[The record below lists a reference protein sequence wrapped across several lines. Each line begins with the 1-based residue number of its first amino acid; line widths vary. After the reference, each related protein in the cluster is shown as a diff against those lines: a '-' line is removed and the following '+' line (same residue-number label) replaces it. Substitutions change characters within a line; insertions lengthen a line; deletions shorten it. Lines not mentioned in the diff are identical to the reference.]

1 MPMQALRRPLF
12 LLCLIVDIVT
22 CYVAPCRVASCG
34 RLRIDAPRHRAVV
47 ARQLPEPVEKLLPA
61 AARNDLA
68 SVVPLWKALRQCYA
82 TEEAALAALRVNPA
96 LVYPWVS
103 SAGKIKGSY
112 AVIVELCGK
121 DAAIEVITKNP
132 GALGNDPI
140 RLRAS
145 SADDIIGAARF
156 AAALGA
162 VQAPLAAIA
171 LISLGVVTLAPD
183 AERFAAIARP
193 TIGTLGAGAF
203 VAAAA
208 LAAYVGSR
216 RQS

>member
-1 MPMQALRRPLF
+1 MQALRRPLF

-61 AARNDLA
+61 AARDDLA
-68 SVVPLWKALRQCYA
+68 SVVPLWKALRQCYS

-112 AVIVELCGK
+112 AVIVERCGK
-121 DAAIEVITKNP
+121 DVEKECTP
-132 GALGNDPI
+132 HL
-140 RLRAS
+140 
-145 SADDIIGAARF
+145 
-156 AAALGA
+156 
-162 VQAPLAAIA
+162 
-171 LISLGVVTLAPD
+171 
-183 AERFAAIARP
+183 
-193 TIGTLGAGAF
+193 
-203 VAAAA
+203 
-208 LAAYVGSR
+208 
-216 RQS
+216 